1 MSKEKTKVPVTGL
14 TSNEAR
20 DELDAIV
27 AFFESPSADLD
38 QLVEKLERATE
49 LAAQLDRRITST
61 RLKVEELTPML
72 HRIAVDL
79 ETGEIVE

>member
-1 MSKEKTKVPVTGL
+1 MSKATSSNPVTGL

-49 LAAQLDRRITST
+49 LAAELDRRITST

-72 HRIAVDL
+72 QRIAVDL

>member
-1 MSKEKTKVPVTGL
+1 MSKAQSNAPVAGL

-49 LAAQLDRRITST
+49 LAAELDRRITST